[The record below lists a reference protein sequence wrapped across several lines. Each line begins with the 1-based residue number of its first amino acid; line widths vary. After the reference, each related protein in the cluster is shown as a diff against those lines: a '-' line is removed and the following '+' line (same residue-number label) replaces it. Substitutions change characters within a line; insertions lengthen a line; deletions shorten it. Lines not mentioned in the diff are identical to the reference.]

1 MFSKTRITVRRLR
14 KGGTLVRGR
23 VNPALPGRVLLLRT
37 NAVRPSART
46 SARNGRFKF
55 RFNDL
60 RPGRYQ
66 AVFIPSKGRA
76 ERSTST
82 RGVVR

>member
-14 KGGTLVRGR
+14 AGRVLVRGR
-23 VNPALPGRVLLLRT
+23 VNPALPGRVLLLRG
-37 NAVRPSART
+37 NAVKPSART
-46 SARNGRFKF
+46 FARKGRFKF
-55 RFNDL
+55 RFNRI

-76 ERSTST
+76 ERSTSNK
-82 RGVVR
+82 GVVR